1 MAKVTNLKIQL
12 QSGTDNTY
20 FASWS
25 FKTTTS
31 STNSNG
37 IKVGDLVSI
46 SSSATYYNGASIPSW
61 VKSDKWYIS
70 QVSGDRAVLGKNQS
84 GSNNIQS
91 PVNTKYLSKGSSSSS
106 SVASNTLDHY
116 EVKWQYDTGNNVWFE
131 GSSSTTNYLNTTYNP
146 PDNALNIRVWVKPV
160 SKTYTDNNKEKSYW
174 TGEYTTCKLQLAGT
188 APETPPTP
196 SVEIENYKITATV
209 EGIQDARTDKILFL
223 IYNAKGRAVKSS
235 GQVTVIN
242 QRATYS
248 CNVDVGQYQVRCRAV
263 NIYSKSKIYSPYSD
277 FSGVLTTAPASP
289 KKFTSIKAASE
300 TEVQLDWADVSGA
313 TSYEIEYTTKQRY
326 FDSSSEVSSTTI
338 DAKVA
343 SHAEITGLS
352 SGEQYFFRIRAAN
365 DQGVSAWST
374 ISSVI
379 VGKKPAAPTTWS
391 SSTTVIAGTDLNL
404 YWVHNSEDGSS
415 QTYAQL
421 EIYINGVKE
430 SHTVKNSTDED
441 EKDKTSVY
449 SIDTSSYA
457 EGTKIEWRVR
467 TRGILAQYGDW
478 SIQRTIDI
486 YGVPTLQLSVTD
498 STDEDVTDTL
508 TSFPFYISA
517 LAGPQTQSPIGYHV
531 SIIANES
538 YEDVDNVGNIQTISE
553 GSEVYSKY
561 YDTSNN
567 PLELE
572 LTAGSVNLENGI
584 SYTII
589 CTASMDS
596 GLTATESFEFTVEWT
611 DETYIVDARI
621 SIDDD
626 TLVAYIAPYCTDEEG
641 VFADNVLMS
650 VYRREYDGN
659 FTEISSNIDNSLN
672 ATVTDPHPAL
682 DYARYRIVAKDTTT
696 GSITYYDVPG
706 QPIGEKSVV
715 IQWDETWTWYDV
727 ENEDEM
733 VEPPWAGS
741 MLKLP
746 YNIDISDSN
755 SKDVSLVSY
764 IGRKHPVS
772 YYGTQLGVTSTWNV
786 EIEKSDTET
795 LYALRRLAI
804 WTGDVYVREP
814 SGSGYW
820 ANISVSFNQ
829 KHCEVTIPV
838 TLNIT
843 RVEGGM

>member
-1 MAKVTNLKIQL
+1 MAKVKNLKIQL

-20 FASWS
+20 FASWE
-25 FKTTTS
+25 FTTTS
-31 STNSNG
+31 SSSNG
-37 IKVGDLVSI
+37 VKVGDLVSI
-46 SSSATYYNGASIPSW
+46 SSGATYYNGVSIPAW
-61 VKSDKWYIS
+61 VKSDKWYVTH
-70 QVSGDRAVLGKNQS
+70 VSGDRAVLGKNQS
-84 GSNNIQS
+84 GSHNIQS
-91 PVNTKYLSKGSSSSS
+91 PVNTKYLTKGSSSS

-131 GSSSTTNYLNTTYNP
+131 GSSSTTNYKNATYSP
-146 PDNALNIRVWVKPV
+146 PDNALNIRVYVKPV
-160 SKTYTDNNKEKSYW
+160 SKTYTENNKEKSYW
-174 TGEYTTCKLQLAGT
+174 TGENVVYKLRLAGT
-188 APETPPTP
+188 APETPSTP

-209 EGIQDARTDKILFL
+209 EGIQDARTDKIEFL
-223 IYNAKGRAVKSS
+223 IYNVKGKVVKNS

-248 CNVDVGQYQVRCRAV
+248 CKVDVGQYQVKCRAV
-263 NIYSKSKIYSPYSD
+263 NIYSKSKLYSSFSD

-289 KKFTSIKAASE
+289 KKFTSIKALSDSA
-300 TEVQLDWADVSGA
+300 VQLDWPDVSGA
-313 TSYEIEYTTKQRY
+313 TTYEIEYTTKQRY
-326 FDSSSEVSSTTI
+326 FDSSSEVSSTSI

-343 SHAEITGLS
+343 SHAEIIRLDL
-352 SGEQYFFRIRAAN
+352 GEKYFFRIRARN
-365 DQGVSAWST
+365 DQGASAWSS
-374 ISSVI
+374 ISSI
-379 VGKKPAAPTTWS
+379 IIGKKPAAPTTWS
-391 SSTTVIAGTDLNL
+391 SSTTAIAGTDLNL

-415 QTYAQL
+415 QTYADL
-421 EIYINGVKE
+421 ELYINGVKQDLDPI
-430 SHTVKNSTDED
+430 KNTTDED

-449 SIDTSSYA
+449 SIDTSSYV

-467 TRGILAQYGDW
+467 TRGVLPEYGDW

-486 YGVPTLQLSVTD
+486 YGTPTLQLSVTD
-498 STDEDVTDTL
+498 STDEEVTDTL
-508 TSFPFYISA
+508 TSFPFYIRA
-517 LAGPQTQSPIGYHV
+517 LAGPQTQAPIGYHV

-538 YEDVDNVGNIQTISE
+538 YEDIDNVGNIQTISE

-561 YDTSNN
+561 YDTNNN

-572 LTAGSVNLENGI
+572 LTAGSVNLENNI

-589 CTASMDS
+589 VTASMNS
-596 GLTATESFEFTVEWT
+596 GLTATESFEFTVAWM

-621 SIDDD
+621 SIDED
-626 TLVAYIAPYCTDEEG
+626 TLVAYIAPYCTDEDG
-641 VFADNVLMS
+641 VFVDNVLIS

-659 FTEISSNIDNSLN
+659 FTEISSDMDNSLN

-696 GSITYYDVPG
+696 GAITYYDVPG

-715 IQWDETWTWYDV
+715 IQWDESWTWYDV

-755 SKDVSLVSY
+755 NKDVSLVSY

-786 EIEKSDTET
+786 EIEKSDAET